1 MPSGRTTWH
10 IRCSVVPQHIG
21 VVKINTMT
29 LFGKK
34 DSQSSPTASISVQ
47 VSPGQVKLLGRPI
60 LASLF
65 DLNKNIFFLNN
76 YNKKEMT
83 IKVKS

>member
-10 IRCSVVPQHIG
+10 SRCSVVPQHIG
-21 VVKINTMT
+21 VVKINTVT

-34 DSQSSPTASISVQ
+34 KDSQASPTASISVPA
-47 VSPGQVKLLGRPI
+47 SPGQVKQLGPPI

-65 DLNKNIFFLNN
+65 YRKTVSFNN
-76 YNKKEMT
+76 YN
-83 IKVKS
+83 